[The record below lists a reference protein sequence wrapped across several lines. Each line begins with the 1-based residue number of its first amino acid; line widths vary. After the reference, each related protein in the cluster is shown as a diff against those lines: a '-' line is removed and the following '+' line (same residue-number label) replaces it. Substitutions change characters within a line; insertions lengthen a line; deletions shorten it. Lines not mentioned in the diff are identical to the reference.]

1 VSLTEIT
8 SLFLPSNFFSDGAGV
23 GRQTPTEKIR
33 SRQLR
38 VLVTD
43 NESEFRESMVYLL
56 TEIFEAK
63 ASEAKSGREAV
74 ELVKDGE
81 AFNII
86 FLDLIMPRMDGLI
99 TYDEL
104 RKAGASCPIVIM
116 SAHRDSSQWK
126 EAESRGLELLDKPI
140 YVETLTTILSDL

>member
-1 VSLTEIT
+1 MTLMEIT
-8 SLFLPSNFFSDGAGV
+8 SLFLPSNFFSDGTGV
-23 GRQTPTEKIR
+23 SRQTPIEKIR

-43 NESEFRESMVYLL
+43 NESEFRESMVFLF
-56 TEIFEAK
+56 TEVFETK
-63 ASEAKSGREAV
+63 ASGAGSGHEAI
-74 ELVKDGE
+74 ELVQNGE

-86 FLDLIMPRMDGLI
+86 FLDLIMPGMDGLI

-104 RKAGASCPIVIM
+104 RKAGASCRIVIM

-126 EAESRGLELLDKPI
+126 EAESRGLELIDKPV
-140 YVETLTTILSDL
+140 YVETLTTILSEL

>member
-1 VSLTEIT
+1 MEIT
-8 SLFLPSNFFSDGAGV
+8 SLFLPSYFFSDGTGV
-23 GRQTPTEKIR
+23 DRQTPTEKIR
-33 SRQLR
+33 GRQLR

-43 NESEFRESMVYLL
+43 NEGEFRESMVYLL
-56 TEIFEAK
+56 TEIFEAN

-86 FLDLIMPRMDGLI
+86 FLDLIMPGMDGLI
-99 TYDEL
+99 THDEL

-140 YVETLTTILSDL
+140 YVETLTAILSEL

>member
-1 VSLTEIT
+1 MSLMEIT
-8 SLFLPSNFFSDGAGV
+8 SLFLPSYFFSDGTGV
-23 GRQTPTEKIR
+23 DRQTPTEKIR
-33 SRQLR
+33 GRQLR

-43 NESEFRESMVYLL
+43 NEGEFRESMVYLL
-56 TEIFEAK
+56 TEIFEAN

-86 FLDLIMPRMDGLI
+86 FLDLIMPGMDGLI
-99 TYDEL
+99 THDEL

-140 YVETLTTILSDL
+140 YVETLTAILSEL